1 LFDALTMDQKS
12 LEDRASADG
21 RGELMADPVEVASRL
36 TRQTMRVLPSVIG
49 NETKSPFQL

>member
-21 RGELMADPVEVASRL
+21 RGELMADPVEVASLL